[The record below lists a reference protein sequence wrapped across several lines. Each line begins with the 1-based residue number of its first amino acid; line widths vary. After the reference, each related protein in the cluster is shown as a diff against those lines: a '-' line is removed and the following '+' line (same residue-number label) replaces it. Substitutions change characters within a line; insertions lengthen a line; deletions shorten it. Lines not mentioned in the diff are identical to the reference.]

1 MIKKTEEQD
10 NFLDMGQ
17 QTSVKEGGATKD
29 NMELS
34 GTRSGSKY
42 KWYHRTVMNMNSM
55 NSIREAN
62 VVLRQHTN
70 PQVQQGGSVTAL
82 FSMQTSEGFWPWR
95 DELLSCMGLIPTIVA
110 ATMEIQD
117 IKSHSATIAATA
129 VAIRYF
135 KSITRE
141 GDNPWDIH
149 TSQASCWLAGQ
160 AEPSQLA
167 SLLDQ
172 ADDLF

>member
-1 MIKKTEEQD
+1 
-10 NFLDMGQ
+10 
-17 QTSVKEGGATKD
+17 
-29 NMELS
+29 
-34 GTRSGSKY
+34 
-42 KWYHRTVMNMNSM
+42 MNMNSM